1 MTSLLISAR
10 AGGIPVIWTTCRYE
24 GENMEDA
31 GIFFKKAKAISLWHV
46 SDNSGLGDWMPGLV
60 PDEANGEVVVR
71 KTHPSAFFRTD
82 LEAIL
87 GELGVDT
94 VVMAGCSTSG
104 CVRATALDA
113 MCRDFRPMVV
123 REGCC
128 DRGEKV
134 QEGNLFDLDAKVGD
148 VVGVSEACGKLGE
161 GW

>member
-1 MTSLLISAR
+1 MA
-10 AGGIPVIWTTCRYE
+10 
-24 GENMEDA
+24 DA
-31 GIFFKKAKAISLWHV
+31 GIFYKKAKAISLWHV
-46 SDNSGLGDWMPGLV
+46 SDKSGLGDWMPGLE
-60 PDEANGEVVVR
+60 PDEEAGEVVVR

-87 GELGVDT
+87 GRLGVDT

-128 DRGEKV
+128 DRGERV

-148 VVGVSEACGKLGE
+148 VVGIQEAVGRLE
-161 GW
+161 RGW